1 MREVQ
6 LYINGE
12 FRNSSNNQ
20 TFDSFDPCN
29 AEMVAK
35 CHRPSKKDIED
46 AVEAAE
52 QAFYGDEWREMPKE
66 KRANLLFSIAEKI
79 KERKREL
86 IEMEIKDSGSTLRKA
101 KSDIHNTASFFKTMG
116 KVTESFAFE
125 APDNRATREGFS
137 KNSRLYMPVGVCA
150 QIIPWNFPLLMAAW
164 KIAPVLAT
172 GCTSILKTAEQTP
185 VTAMILAEILQ
196 EAGVPRGVI
205 NIVTGGAKEGEI
217 LVNHPKVR
225 KVAFTG
231 STQTGRTI
239 LAQSASTI
247 KNTTMELGGKS
258 ANIILDDAD
267 LSIAV
272 DGALYAFLYHSGQAC
287 DSGTRLL
294 VHEKIYPAFIE
305 EFKKRVAAIKIGA
318 TSDPSTGIGPV
329 ISEEQMNRIMGYI
342 DKSKKEGAELLFG
355 GKRLVDNDLAKGFYI
370 EPTAFLISPDNT
382 IFHEEIFGPVVG
394 ITKFNN
400 DIELIKLAN
409 NSSYGLAAA
418 VWGQNLKRC
427 RQIAE
432 TIEAGTVWINEYHL
446 LNPGMPFGGL
456 KQSGIGREMGTE
468 GLMSYLE
475 VKHLWESDC
484 NKRSD
489 KFWFD
494 AIF

>member
-1 MREVQ
+1 MREVK
-6 LYINGE
+6 LYIDGQL
-12 FRNSSNNQ
+12 RNSSTNQ
-20 TFDSFDPCN
+20 TFDSLDPCN
-29 AEMVAK
+29 GEVVAK
-35 CHRPSKKDIED
+35 CHRPSRKDIED
-46 AVEAAE
+46 TVEAAE
-52 QAFYGDEWREMPKE
+52 AAFYGPFWSQMSKE
-66 KRANLLFSIAEKI
+66 KRAELLFAIAEKI
-79 KERKREL
+79 KERKKEL

-116 KVTESFAFE
+116 KTVQNFSFQV
-125 APDNRATREGFS
+125 PDARASREGFS
-137 KNSRLYMPVGVCA
+137 KNSRIYSPVGVCA

-172 GCTSILKTAEQTP
+172 GCTSILKTAEETP

-196 EAGVPRGVI
+196 DVGLPKGVV
-205 NIVTGGAKEGEI
+205 NIITGGASEGEI
-217 LVNHPKVR
+217 LVKHPKVR
-225 KVAFTG
+225 KIAFTG
-231 STQTGRTI
+231 STQTGKTI
-239 LAQSASTI
+239 LTQSASSI
-247 KNTTMELGGKS
+247 KNITMELGGKS

-294 VHEKIYPAFIE
+294 VHEKIYPTFIE
-305 EFKKRVAAIKIGA
+305 EFKKRVQAIKIGLTSNPA
-318 TSDPSTGIGPV
+318 TGMGPV
-329 ISEEQMNRIMGYI
+329 INEKQMNRIIDYI
-342 DKSKKEGAELLFG
+342 KKSKNEGAELLFG
-355 GKRLVDNDLAKGFYI
+355 GNRPKDNDLAKGLFI
-370 EPTAFLISPDNT
+370 EPTAFLITPDNT

-394 ITKFNN
+394 ITRFKK
-400 DIELIKLAN
+400 DSEAIDLAN

-418 VWGQNLKRC
+418 VWGQDSKRC
-427 RQIAE
+427 RQIAGE
-432 TIEAGTVWINEYHL
+432 MEAGTVWINEYHL
-446 LNPGMPFGGL
+446 LNPGMPFGGY

-468 GLMSYLE
+468 GLLCYLE